1 MHLQMV
7 HLEEGNSE
15 EWEDTSVIIDWYSAM
30 MEKEKGNKVVAE
42 EGRDTSESDSRL
54 ESSESGEESAPG
66 MVAKEAEL
74 HLEMEMCAWEEGQ
87 VKEESRPTVTKTCM
101 MFELELIPYS
111 ASRAARNKQRR
122 GGGSRRNDSL
132 KGMWGWMKKWV
143 KTRESGWE
151 RALESVKRSLQGTQS
166 GADAIPACNKVEVV
180 SAVPDHYFHH
190 DQLFMC
196 EYL

>member
-1 MHLQMV
+1 
-7 HLEEGNSE
+7 
-15 EWEDTSVIIDWYSAM
+15 
-30 MEKEKGNKVVAE
+30 MEKEKGNKVVAD
-42 EGRDTSESDSRL
+42 EGRDTFESDSRL

-66 MVAKEAEL
+66 MVAKEAKL
-74 HLEMEMCAWEEGQ
+74 HMEMEMCAWEEGQ

-111 ASRAARNKQRR
+111 ASRAARNKQKR
-122 GGGSRRNDSL
+122 GGGSRRNDGL
-132 KGMWGWMKKWV
+132 KEMWGWMKKWV